1 MTEATTEVQTRM
13 AEWSDP
19 RAWASR
25 VYHVDYL
32 SPSVAYALVRTQA
45 DPPVF
50 LLESAEGP
58 EKIARFSII
67 AGDPLTA
74 LTGSFEADDPTW
86 SRFEQVSQEWFE
98 TRLAEAWP
106 TRHFLGWYGYVAY
119 EMTQRFERVAFRHP
133 RTLAIPDFAFIFPGQ
148 LVVFDHRQRV
158 MLHWWHQ
165 SRTPW
170 TWQDPWSRV
179 PPPLLLSR
187 RNPRADFRAEP
198 ALSLE
203 AFTAMVDR
211 ARHYIREGD
220 IFQVVLSQRFERP
233 WSGDAWLIYRVLRSW
248 NPSPYMFY
256 LDYGDFVLLGSSP
269 EMLVRQIGDT
279 AWIRPI
285 AGTRR
290 RGRDEAEDR
299 RLVEELCQDAKERAE
314 HVMLV
319 DLARHDLGQVAVPGS
334 VRVIRLMEVE
344 TYSHVFHLTS
354 EVQATVRPD
363 VPPLRVL
370 AAGFPAGTVTGA
382 PKIRAMEIID
392 ELEPVR
398 RQFYAGGVGYVG
410 ADRRMDFCITIRT
423 GLVTDGRLIVQA
435 GAGIVWDSDPRREYR
450 ECQHKAGALL
460 QAAEEVAPEQGGGK
474 P

>member
-1 MTEATTEVQTRM
+1 MR
-13 AEWSDP
+13 AEMDLSACLTDGCDP

-25 VYHVDYL
+25 VYHADYL
-32 SPSVAYALVRTQA
+32 SPSVAYAWVRTQT

-67 AGDPLTA
+67 AGDPLT
-74 LTGSFEADDPTW
+74 TVIGSFEADDPVW
-86 SRFEQVSQEWFE
+86 PQFERACRQWFATDLPDE
-98 TRLAEAWP
+98 WP
-106 TRHFLGWYGYVAY
+106 TRPFLGWYGYVAY
-119 EMTQRFERVAFRHP
+119 EMTQRFERIAFRHP
-133 RTLAIPDFAFIFPGQ
+133 RDLAIPDFAFMFPGQ
-148 LVVFDHRQRV
+148 LVVFDHRQRT
-158 MLHWWHQ
+158 MHHWWHR

-170 TWQDPWSRV
+170 TWRDPWSRV
-179 PPPLLLSR
+179 SPPLLLPR
-187 RNPRADFRAEP
+187 REPRSDFRAEP
-198 ALSLE
+198 TLSMDE
-203 AFTAMVDR
+203 FAEMVGR
-211 ARHYIREGD
+211 ARQYIREGD

-233 WSGDAWLIYRVLRSW
+233 WSGDPWPVYRVLRNW
-248 NPSPYMFY
+248 NPSPYLFY
-256 LDYGDFVLLGSSP
+256 LDYGTFVLLGSSP
-269 EMLVRQIGDT
+269 EMLVRQVGDT

-290 RGRDEAEDR
+290 RGRDEAEDQ
-299 RLVEELCQDAKERAE
+299 RLVQELCQDAKERAE

-319 DLARHDLGQVAVPGS
+319 DLARHDLGQIAVPGT
-334 VRVIRLMEVE
+334 VRVTRLMEVE

-363 VPPLRVL
+363 VSPLQVL

-410 ADRRMDFCITIRT
+410 ANRRMDFCITIRT

-460 QAAEEVAPEQGGGK
+460 QAAEEVEVGSR
-474 P
+474 